1 MGKAK
6 MDPKQFLILLAVLG
20 VVSLVAYACRKLL
33 VLSQNKED
41 LEDEELWHYLLSPQS
56 R

>member
-1 MGKAK
+1 
-6 MDPKQFLILLAVLG
+6 MDPKQFLILLAALG
-20 VVSLVAYACRKLL
+20 LVSIVVYACRTLL

-41 LEDEELWHYLLSPQS
+41 LVDEQLWHYLLNPHT